1 MKTFSQFMESD
12 NDSHQIAKQN
22 LETKRSQSFKD
33 PIKFSRD
40 YVKKLRTKSKEF
52 RDSSAKKFDA
62 YREKVKFL
70 KGLHKKGRI

>member
-1 MKTFSQFMESD
+1 MESD

-40 YVKKLRTKSKEF
+40 YIKKLKTKSKEF
-52 RDSSAKKFDA
+52 RDTASKKFDA

-70 KGLHKKGRI
+70 KTLHKKDRV